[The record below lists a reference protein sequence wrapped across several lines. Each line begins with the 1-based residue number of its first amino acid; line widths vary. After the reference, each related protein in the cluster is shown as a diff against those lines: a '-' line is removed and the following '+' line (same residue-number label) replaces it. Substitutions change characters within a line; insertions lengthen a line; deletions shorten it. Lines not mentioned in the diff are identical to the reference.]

1 MTDKIKFDLEYCY
14 GIGKFD
20 EKLEFKHKGFAI
32 YAANGVMKTSFA
44 KTMDDL
50 ANGRKPSDLA
60 FPDRESRHVVLWNEE
75 EIKPDEIFV
84 VRSYDEEYSSDE
96 VSTLLANLELK
107 KKYEEAHKQVAE
119 SKTVL
124 DKRLRELAGFGSKSR
139 GNIDLHIQ
147 ELADGNYY
155 EALKA
160 LKDELDTTPTSSISD
175 ANFKIIF
182 DKKVQ
187 ALLSN
192 ADINKTIADFS
203 EKYTELTDSSPILRE
218 NFQYHH
224 VTQVHQQLS
233 NNNFFEAGHSVN
245 LVNKNGDEKIEYTS
259 DADMLDAI
267 NSEKDRIL
275 NTPEVKS
282 NFEKL
287 NSKLTNKELQT
298 FRDYITQNQHLII
311 ELQDMVGF
319 RRKLWIQYLIQ
330 AKTEYDDL
338 VQSYTNSQVEL
349 TEIIKQASLDRGD
362 WDTVIDDFNRRF
374 LHLPFQVF
382 VENKVDVILE
392 AEAPSIGFRFFDHE
406 SERRFGSGEKKELL
420 RVLSTGEARALYILN
435 IMFGTYTRWKSR
447 KKTLFVFD
455 DMADSFDYKNKFA
468 IVDYLQEITV
478 PEDSNF
484 LAIVLTH
491 NFDFLRTIES
501 RQICGSHQ
509 CVLAFKKNNEI
520 LLERFKQSDIRRPFQ
535 KWKSRVDEPVVQI
548 ALIPFIRNL
557 IEYSQGTKIEDDH
570 DGVDRRDNPFYLTL
584 TQMLHFK
591 EESETLTIGDYKTVF
606 DQVLENCSLPDE
618 NASKGILEYI
628 FETADTCLDEPNGI
642 NLEHKIVLSIAV
654 RIWTERFLIEKIR
667 ENDEAYD
674 FSRKQ
679 TGQIV
684 RDYVTAY
691 NNQNHYIKLARRV
704 ALITPANIHI
714 NAFMYEPILDMGF
727 EELKELYLDV
737 KQELV

>member
-1 MTDKIKFDLEYCY
+1 
-14 GIGKFD
+14 
-20 EKLEFKHKGFAI
+20 
-32 YAANGVMKTSFA
+32 MKTSFA

-50 ANGRKPSDLA
+50 ANGRTPSDLV
-60 FPDRESRHVVLWNEE
+60 FPDRESRHTVLWNDE

-84 VRSYDEEYSSDE
+84 VRSYDEDYSSDE

-107 KKYEEAHKQVAE
+107 KKYEEAHKQVAT

-139 GNIDLHIQ
+139 ENIDLHIQ
-147 ELADGNYY
+147 ELAEGNYY

-160 LKDELDTTPTSSISD
+160 LNDELDTTPTSSISD

-245 LVNKNGDEKIEYTS
+245 LVNENGDEKIEYTS

-298 FRDYITQNQHLII
+298 FRDYITKNQHLIT

-319 RRKLWIQYLIQ
+319 KRKLWIQYLIQ

-338 VQSYTNSQVEL
+338 VQSYTNSQIEL
-349 TEIIKQASLDRGD
+349 TEIVKQASLDRSD
-362 WDTVIDDFNRRF
+362 WDTVIEDFNRRF

-392 AEAPSIGFRFFDHE
+392 AKTPSIGFRFFDPE
-406 SERRFGSGEKKELL
+406 SERHFGSGEKKELL

-501 RQICGSHQ
+501 RGICKAAQ
-509 CVLAFKKNNEI
+509 CVLALKKNDQI
-520 LLERFKQSDIRRPFQ
+520 VLEQFKQSDIRSPFQ
-535 KWKSRVDEPVVQI
+535 KWKKRINEPTIQI

-557 IEYSQGTKIEDDH
+557 IEYSQGTKIESGDD
-570 DGVDRRDNPFYLTL
+570 GADRVENPTYQTL
-584 TQMLHFK
+584 TRMLHFK
-591 EESETLTIGDYKTVF
+591 EQSETLTIGDYKTVF
-606 DQVLENCSLPDE
+606 DHVLENCSLPDE
-618 NASKGILEYI
+618 NLDKSILEYI
-628 FETADTCLDEPNGI
+628 FETADACLDAPDGI
-642 NLEHKIVLSIAV
+642 NLEHKIVLSIAT
-654 RIWTERFLIEKIR
+654 RIWAERYMIEKLR
-667 ENDEAYD
+667 ETDEHYE
-674 FSRKQ
+674 FSTKQ
-679 TGQIV
+679 TGEIV
-684 RDYVTAY
+684 PDYVTAY
-691 NNQNHYIKLARRV
+691 NNQKEHIRLARRV

-727 EELKELYLDV
+727 DELKGLYSEV
-737 KQELV
+737 KAFFV